1 MGKRRDGREAAIQF
15 LFSRDLQ
22 GEQKPEDA
30 EVFWTLHS
38 AKASTRAYAESLIKG
53 VIDHQEEIDGH
64 ITSLVENFRLE
75 RLAAVDRN
83 VLRVASYELLYCPTC
98 PRPSSSTRPSTS
110 PKPSAPVNPAPSSTA
125 CSTSWPKALRKPE
138 PKTDEPLMDT
148 NAH

>member
-64 ITSLVENFRLE
+64 IIKVFDTLVHSPVTLE
-75 RLAAVDRN
+75 
-83 VLRVASYELLYCPTC
+83 
-98 PRPSSSTRPSTS
+98 
-110 PKPSAPVNPAPSSTA
+110 
-125 CSTSWPKALRKPE
+125 ALR
-138 PKTDEPLMDT
+138 DEHGRRHTVEMDQRSQLCRRPT
-148 NAH
+148 VVVGGELRSWHQPRTARS